1 MGLLDEDELFE
12 QIDECGWPGYW
23 FTHACKAADIL
34 QILRPDEPYSD
45 LGDEAWSTWVLRIDW
60 ALEQLT
66 GQVDE
71 TSYQLMISSW
81 LIGGQ
86 YLGNRKPRNGD
97 NLLAS
102 TVLFTEEELRVR
114 ILVKRTLNRHYGNEE
129 EMKALLSE

>member
-34 QILRPDEPYSD
+34 QIPCPDGPYSD
-45 LGDEAWSTWVLRIDW
+45 LGDEAWSTWALRIDW
-60 ALEQLT
+60 ELKYLI

-71 TSYQLMISSW
+71 TGYQLMFPSW

-102 TVLFTEEELRVR
+102 TVPFTEEELRVR
-114 ILVKRTLNRHYGNEE
+114 TLAKRNLDRLYGNDE